1 MSAKT
6 RHDNA
11 EMNRKNICN
20 YIYNNPASM
29 QQIKDFTGLSIPY
42 IRLSLLKLSNEYM
55 VRELKLPS
63 MGKMMTHYE
72 SFSEYKPKEYF
83 KKPKKEYVKKPR
95 QSVYEPLKKLGDDFI
110 STVLNRLSSQS
121 PKVVAID
128 MDVSLSK
135 IYYVRRYHGSNQ

>member
-6 RHDNA
+6 RHDSA
-11 EMNRKNICN
+11 EINRKNICD

-29 QQIKDFTGLSIPY
+29 QQIKEATGLSISY
-42 IRLSLLKLSNEYM
+42 IRLFLLKLGNEYM

-72 SFSEYKPKEYF
+72 SFSEYKPKEYVR
-83 KKPKKEYVKKPR
+83 KPKKEYVKKPR

-110 STVLNRLSSQS
+110 SIVLNKLSSQT

-128 MDVSLSK
+128 LDVSLSK
-135 IYYVRRYHGSNQ
+135 IYYVRRYYGRN